1 MAALMDEVAGYVATA
16 LQRPLPPEVAE
27 KTKHHLLD
35 TLSAIASGSRML
47 PGQMG
52 RKYAESVGGTPEAT
66 VIGSPLV
73 VAAANAAMA
82 NGFSAHADE
91 TDDSHAPSL
100 THPGCAIVPA
110 SLAMAERQSSNGE
123 ALLRAVA
130 LGYDIGTRTTMA
142 LGPLAM
148 DRKGH
153 SSHTIGP
160 MFGSAAAAGALVGL
174 DARQARYLLSYTA
187 QQASGITTWPRD
199 SEHVEKAFDFAGNG
213 ARAGVTSAVLASL
226 GFTGVDDVFSG
237 DQNFFA
243 AFSDDAKPEVLA
255 DGLGS
260 RFEIMATNIKK
271 WSVGSPIQ
279 APTEALTI
287 LMREHGLN
295 ADNVA
300 EVEVRV
306 DPRGARIT
314 NAREM
319 PDVNMQYIL
328 AVTLIDGRLTFAA
341 AHDYPR
347 MADARVQEL
356 RGRIRLEAEPS
367 LEGSN
372 PPRQATVIVT
382 TTTGEQHQHH
392 MRAVPGT
399 AANPMSRQEVEDK
412 SLDLLAPV
420 LGADRAR
427 SLIDRVF
434 AIESVTDVRDLRP
447 LLTSD

>member
-1 MAALMDEVAGYVATA
+1 MSVMDDVSTYIATA
-16 LQRPLPPEVAE
+16 LDKPLPDEVVE

-35 TLSAIASGSRML
+35 TLGAIVSGSQML
-47 PGQMG
+47 PGQMA
-52 RKYAESVGGTPEAT
+52 RKYVEAVGGTPEST
-66 VIGSPLV
+66 LIGSNILTS
-73 VAAANAAMA
+73 AANAALG

-100 THPGCAIVPA
+100 THPGCAIVPTA
-110 SLAMAERQSSNGE
+110 LAMAERQGRDGT

-130 LGYDIGTRTTMA
+130 LGYDIGTRTTLS

-148 DRKGH
+148 DRKMH

-160 MFGSAAAAGALVGL
+160 MFGSAAAAGALVG
-174 DARQARYLLSYTA
+174 ATPTQARYLISYTA

-199 SEHVEKAFDFAGNG
+199 SEHVEKAFNFAGNG
-213 ARAGVTSAVLASL
+213 ARNGVTSAIFVSL
-226 GFTGVDDVFSG
+226 GFTGVDDVFTG

-243 AFSDDAKPEVLA
+243 AFSDDPHPEIFA

-260 RFEIMATNIKK
+260 RFEIMNTNIKK

-287 LMREHGLN
+287 LMKEHGFT
-295 ADNVA
+295 ADDIE
-300 EVEVRV
+300 EVYVKV
-306 DPRGARIT
+306 DPRGARIV

-319 PDVNMQYIL
+319 PDVNLQYVL
-328 AVTLIDGRLTFAA
+328 AVTLLDGGLTFAA

-347 MADARVQEL
+347 MSDPTVQAL
-356 RGRIRLEAEPS
+356 RQRIRLEGVKE
-367 LEGSN
+367 LEGVQ
-372 PPRQATVIVT
+372 PPRQSIVT
-382 TTTGEQHQHH
+382 VTTKAGQTYTHH

-412 SLDLLAPV
+412 CLDLFAPT
-420 LGADRAR
+420 LGSDRAR
-427 SLIDRVF
+427 QLIDRVF
-434 AIESVTDVRDLRP
+434 RIEDVANARDLRP
-447 LLTSD
+447 LLTA